1 MWIRMDD
8 SADLWLA
15 QHCTR
20 VAAGDATALAIAF
33 GHAGRR
39 HPDPAEA
46 RIRLVLA
53 LPATDPTVWLA
64 TLDRLFATAGM
75 EELVALY
82 RGLPRYPH
90 ADLLVARAAAGI
102 RSSLETV
109 FDAVALDNPYPAQW
123 LGAGPFNQMVLKAFF
138 LARDHRRILGLAGRV
153 NPALGTMLAGYRR
166 ERVAASRVVPPGL
179 DEVLAWCAALPAR
192 PPASTK
198 GLP

>member
-1 MWIRMDD
+1 MHD

-53 LPATDPTVWLA
+53 LPATDPTAWLA
-64 TLDRLFATAGM
+64 TLDRLFATAGL

-90 ADLLVARAAAGI
+90 AELLPGRAAAGI
-102 RSSLETV
+102 RSSMEAV
-109 FDAVALDNPYPAQW
+109 FDAVALDNAYPAQW
-123 LGAGPFNQMVLKAFF
+123 LDEGPFNQMVLKAFF
-138 LARDHRRILGLAGRV
+138 LARDHRRILGLSGRV

-179 DEVLAWCAALPAR
+179 DEVVAWCAALPVS
-192 PPASTK
+192 PKVQP
-198 GLP
+198 